1 MRYKITIEYDGT
13 NLLGWQKQLDGP
25 SVQQYLEEALIGFAK
40 NNLVELDE
48 SEENNEQTFKLS
60 NANICKND
68 GFSEEDGVASTER
81 SRRTQRL
88 GGTDICV
95 RENTSTEKLLK
106 LSNKTIIQGAG
117 RTDAGVHA
125 LAQVAHF
132 DLKKAMEP
140 FRIREAFN
148 AHLKINNA
156 PVAVLDVEPV
166 SDEFHA
172 RYSAKG
178 RGYIYR
184 ILNRRAPSAL
194 ERNRVWWVPV
204 PLDIEK
210 MRQGAA
216 WLIGHHDFSSFR
228 ASACQALS
236 PIKTLDKIDIT
247 TRGEE
252 IIFEVEARSFLHHQ
266 VRNIVGSLKMV
277 GDGHL
282 HPYDIKKI
290 LEAKNRSAAGVT
302 APAEGLYLSKVK
314 Y

>member
-13 NLLGWQKQLDGP
+13 NLLGWQRQLDGP

-48 SEENNEQTFKLS
+48 PDENE
-60 NANICKND
+60 KND
-68 GFSEEDGVASTER
+68 E
-81 SRRTQRL
+81 QM
-88 GGTDICV
+88 
-95 RENTSTEKLLK
+95 LK

-125 LAQVAHF
+125 LAQAAHF

-156 PVAVLDVEPV
+156 PVAVLDAEPV

-247 TRGEE
+247 AKGEE

-282 HPYDIKKI
+282 QPDDIKKI